1 MRRRTLITAAA
12 IAASAACGAPSFAQ
26 AYPGKPI
33 VFVVPAPA
41 GGGLDAVART
51 MADEMGK
58 RMGATIV
65 IDNKPGAA
73 GMLGTQTVA
82 RAQPDG
88 YTVLFTISAPI
99 LNAPFLFAKV
109 PYDVRRDLAFITQVC
124 TGPLVLG
131 VSRDVPAKNMKEFLA
146 WAQANKGKLSIGS
159 FGVGTAPHLAG
170 AYLSQSRGLDL
181 TNVAYKGEAPMV
193 QDLVGGQIPIAIG
206 SAGTF
211 MPHLESGRAR
221 ALAIVGTR
229 RLPELPQ
236 VPTLAEAGL
245 TDAELNLPGWIVMM
259 APAATPAPI
268 LAQLEKAA
276 RDAVQSTP
284 MKARFQAYGMD
295 GMGTSSAQFRQAYDA
310 ALPVV
315 ERMVKLSGAKAE

>member
-1 MRRRTLITAAA
+1 MRRRTLINAAA
-12 IAASAACGAPSFAQ
+12 AVATLACGAPSFAQ
-26 AYPGKPI
+26 GYPSKPI
-33 VFVVPAPA
+33 MFVVPAPP
-41 GGGLDAVART
+41 GGGLDALART

-65 IDNKPGAA
+65 VDNKPGAT

-99 LNAPFLFAKV
+99 LNAPFMYSKV

-131 VSRDVPAKNMKEFLA
+131 VGRDVPVKNMKEFLA

-159 FGVGTAPHLAG
+159 FGVGTGPHLAG

-181 TNVAYKGEAPMV
+181 TNVAYKGEAPMI
-193 QDLVGGQIPIAIG
+193 QDLVGGQIPVAIG

-245 TDAELNLPGWIVMM
+245 TDAELNLPGWVVMM

-268 LAQLEKAA
+268 LSQLEGAA
-276 RDAVQSTP
+276 RDSVHSTA

-295 GMGTSSAQFRQAYDA
+295 GMGTSAEQFRKDYEA

-315 ERMVKLSGAKAE
+315 ERMVKLSGAKVE

>member
-146 WAQANKGKLSIGS
+146 WAQANKGKLSIGN

-181 TNVAYKGEAPMV
+181 TNVAYKGRRPWCRTWWAARSPSPSDRRAP
-193 QDLVGGQIPIAIG
+193 
-206 SAGTF
+206 SCRT
-211 MPHLESGRAR
+211 
-221 ALAIVGTR
+221 
-229 RLPELPQ
+229 
-236 VPTLAEAGL
+236 
-245 TDAELNLPGWIVMM
+245 W
-259 APAATPAPI
+259 
-268 LAQLEKAA
+268 KAA
-276 RDAVQSTP
+276 
-284 MKARFQAYGMD
+284 ARGHWP
-295 GMGTSSAQFRQAYDA
+295 S
-310 ALPVV
+310 
-315 ERMVKLSGAKAE
+315 

>member
-1 MRRRTLITAAA
+1 
-12 IAASAACGAPSFAQ
+12 
-26 AYPGKPI
+26 
-33 VFVVPAPA
+33 
-41 GGGLDAVART
+41 
-51 MADEMGK
+51 
-58 RMGATIV
+58 
-65 IDNKPGAA
+65 
-73 GMLGTQTVA
+73 
-82 RAQPDG
+82 
-88 YTVLFTISAPI
+88 
-99 LNAPFLFAKV
+99 
-109 PYDVRRDLAFITQVC
+109 
-124 TGPLVLG
+124 
-131 VSRDVPAKNMKEFLA
+131 
-146 WAQANKGKLSIGS
+146 
-159 FGVGTAPHLAG
+159 
-170 AYLSQSRGLDL
+170 
-181 TNVAYKGEAPMV
+181 
-193 QDLVGGQIPIAIG
+193 
-206 SAGTF
+206 